1 MTEAAK
7 PDWLDCVV
15 VGAGPA
21 GLSAAVYLAR
31 FRRRFVLVHD
41 GAPRAN
47 WIPRTRNLPGYPD
60 GIEGPDLLA
69 GIAAQA
75 RRHGAELREARVEAL
90 GVEDG
95 GFALEL
101 ADQTLRARTVLLATG
116 VKDAEPDLP
125 GVFGAVQRG
134 LIRICPICDAFETIG
149 QRVGVI
155 GAGEKGAREALFLQ
169 TYTDRLT
176 LLHVGEPTNL
186 KPVHRA
192 CLAERGIEVVDTPID
207 AVELEGDR
215 IVAFS
220 SGGRRHELDTVYSA
234 LGATP
239 QSRLAQKI
247 GARTNAEGCVEVDA
261 HQETSVPGLYAA
273 GDLVKGLNQIAVA
286 MAEAI
291 IASTAIHNRLRQ
303 AEGLVAPWTR

>member
-1 MTEAAK
+1 MTDR
-7 PDWLDCVV
+7 DWLDCVV

-31 FRRRFVLVHD
+31 FRRRFLLVHA
-41 GAPRAN
+41 GAARAA

-69 GIAAQA
+69 GIASQA
-75 RRHGAELREARVEAL
+75 RRHGAQLREGRVETLEREDDGFVL
-90 GVEDG
+90 G
-95 GFALEL
+95 L
-101 ADQTLRARTVLLATG
+101 AGETLHARTVLLATG

-149 QRVGVI
+149 SRVGVL
-155 GAGEKGAREALFLQ
+155 GAGEKGAREALFLK

-176 LLHVGEPTNL
+176 LLHVGEPANL
-186 KPVHRA
+186 KPEHRA
-192 CLAERGIEVVDTPID
+192 CLAARGIAVVDTPID
-207 AVELEGDR
+207 AVEMEGDR
-215 IVAFS
+215 IAAFS
-220 SGGRRHELDTVYSA
+220 SAGVRHEFDTVYSA

-239 QSRLAQKI
+239 QSLLAKKI
-247 GARTNAEGCVEVDA
+247 GARTNLEGCVEVDA
-261 HQETSVPGLYAA
+261 HQQTSVPGLYAA

-291 IASTAIHNRLRQ
+291 IAATAIHNRLRE
-303 AEGLVAPWTR
+303 AEGLVAPWA